1 MVWHGEPVTAVR
13 RATTQDSARIWALNN
28 LPNVGWT
35 SDPTLPLEL
44 ESPPG
49 PPEAFP
55 DLENVQQSFVA
66 IGGDF
71 FVVVDDQDHVLGMGG
86 FKPAS
91 PDAVEVLR
99 VRVHPATRRR
109 GIGRMLMARIE
120 ERAFE
125 LGYGATTLDTATN
138 QPEAVAFYEGLGY
151 RELRRESRPEWTWT
165 LVYFEKVLGS

>member
-1 MVWHGEPVTAVR
+1 
-13 RATTQDSARIWALNN
+13 LNN
-28 LPNVGWT
+28 LPNVGRT
-35 SDPTLPLEL
+35 SDPGLPLEL
-44 ESPPG
+44 ETPPG
-49 PPEAFP
+49 PPAAFP
-55 DLENVQQSFVA
+55 DLENVEQSFIA

-86 FKPAS
+86 FKPVS

-99 VRVHPATRRR
+99 VRVHPATTRR

-125 LGYGATTLDTATN
+125 LGYGAITLDTATN

-151 RELRRESRPEWTWT
+151 RELRRESRREWTWT